1 MVAAAFTPIAN
12 VQLARLDAFIPVIQ
26 TVMCVADLV
35 TAALLFSQYSVE
47 PRVGVLAVASGYII
61 SGLFA
66 FLQTLALPG
75 GYSPTGII
83 GDGRDSS
90 AWLFVFWHTCFPLAI
105 LTYALL
111 KDRAA
116 ASSGKWVWAAIG
128 ATVACVFFAFAGLA
142 WIATA
147 GTAYL
152 PDIYVGGDTRQTL
165 VANMLNLFMWLWGVT
180 ALVVLFARR

>member
-47 PRVGVLAVASGYII
+47 PRVGVLAVASGYMI

-90 AWLFVFWHTCFPLAI
+90 AWLFFFLHTCFSLAI
-105 LTYALL
+105 LTYVLL
-111 KDRAA
+111 EDRA
-116 ASSGKWVWAAIG
+116 SGRSGKWGLG
-128 ATVACVFFAFAGLA
+128 AVCG
-142 WIATA
+142 
-147 GTAYL
+147 
-152 PDIYVGGDTRQTL
+152 PVGRGI
-165 VANMLNLFMWLWGVT
+165 F
-180 ALVVLFARR
+180 